1 MDGLEKIKK
10 SNAESKEIL
19 VEANGKKAIELR
31 SGFDCFVSEKNVKFF
46 FWSFSS
52 Y

>member
-31 SGFDCFVSEKNVKFF
+31 LGFDFYYFQKKS
-46 FWSFSS
+46 
-52 Y
+52 